1 MSEQENV
8 ELANQTY
15 SALSRGDISA
25 LLDVCSEDVEWVH
38 PSIDGVPYAGG
49 RRGRNEIAGF
59 FSIQANVEEVLE
71 FTQDTFIAQGEQVA
85 VEGRYE
91 ARCKTTG
98 RSYRSDFVHM
108 LTVSEGKIQK
118 IVFYFDTAAA
128 AGAYVRSA
136 SARA

>member
-8 ELANQTY
+8 ELAKQGY
-15 SALSRGDISA
+15 SAFSRGDISA
-25 LLDVCSEDVEWVH
+25 LLEMCSEDVEWVY
-38 PSIDGVPYAGG
+38 PPIDGAPYAGG

-59 FSIQANVEEVLE
+59 FSIHANVEEILE

-91 ARCKTTG
+91 GRCKTTG
-98 RSYRSDFVHM
+98 HSYRSDFVHM

-118 IVFYFDTAAA
+118 IVFYFNTAAA